1 MKHDYGFI
9 YNTKDLFFEPAFIA
23 WRFKLCWSRLPF
35 PLPVFELSL
44 YRWLSQVSSFRTLA
58 PFSHHDH
65 DWYLCCEQG
74 RLDFCF
80 SSQIISSV
88 FFFFFFFFSSVLL
101 PGLFSSR
108 WFIIYPFSWQKF
120 LRKAHSWPYGE
131 VKNTWGFPW
140 SASVQALLCRR
151 RFQWR
156 AFASANWC
164 NVSLAGHLTQDNF
177 PRTLFQ
183 YNEWQR
189 LGK

>member
-120 LRKAHSWPYGE
+120 LRKATQLTLW
-131 VKNTWGFPW
+131 W
-140 SASVQALLCRR
+140 SEKHVR
-151 RFQWR
+151 
-156 AFASANWC
+156 
-164 NVSLAGHLTQDNF
+164 VSLVG
-177 PRTLFQ
+177 
-183 YNEWQR
+183 QR
-189 LGK
+189 ASSVVSPAVSVASIRFS